1 MPCGRHEEALDSENL
16 GMTVATATKILEG
29 TGVLNKEGLQ
39 HTIDWTGHRN
49 RNYKTPMLPEF
60 NQGPEEYVRRDD
72 EPTPRM
78 PPTLVLQAAPDDGTD
93 DEGGS

>member
-1 MPCGRHEEALDSENL
+1 MY
-16 GMTVATATKILEG
+16 

-39 HTIDWTGHRN
+39 HTIDWAGHRK

-60 NQGPEEYVRRDD
+60 RQRRQGFVRRDD

-78 PPTLVLQAAPDDGTD
+78 PPTLMLQPVPDDGTD